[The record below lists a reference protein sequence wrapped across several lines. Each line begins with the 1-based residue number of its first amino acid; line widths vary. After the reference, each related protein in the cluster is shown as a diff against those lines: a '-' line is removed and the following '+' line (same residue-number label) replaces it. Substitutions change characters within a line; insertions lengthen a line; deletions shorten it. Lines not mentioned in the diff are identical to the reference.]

1 LAKAIGK
8 YTGPTLNISPVKF
21 ENFIRSWGAGLGY
34 NYFFIGIDHWMKK
47 AGILDDIPEPQKDF
61 LHDTMGIRAFFTKPP
76 TGYRAKSTNDF
87 MEIYQDIVRADQGWK
102 HYVKTKD
109 IDKAASFLQENPEAI
124 YARVARNLISDVGDI
139 RKERDVIFQDRVLNP
154 DQKRARLDELDSKIV
169 DIARIGNAFMNEDM
183 AKAIK
188 LPPMRQGQEI
198 KTYYEM
204 IAGAT
209 NKAFA
214 MAQKNPALMEDKKRL
229 AQVIQQEINTWRPK
243 EQRQKKSMSDLLL
256 PRLELPKLPEL

>member
-1 LAKAIGK
+1 
-8 YTGPTLNISPVKF
+8 
-21 ENFIRSWGAGLGY
+21 
-34 NYFFIGIDHWMKK
+34 
-47 AGILDDIPEPQKDF
+47 
-61 LHDTMGIRAFFTKPP
+61 
-76 TGYRAKSTNDF
+76 